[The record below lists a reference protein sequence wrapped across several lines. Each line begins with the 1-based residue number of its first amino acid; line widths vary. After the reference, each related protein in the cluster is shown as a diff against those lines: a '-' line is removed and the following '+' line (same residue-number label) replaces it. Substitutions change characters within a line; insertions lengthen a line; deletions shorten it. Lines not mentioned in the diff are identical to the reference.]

1 MKHHLTFALITIALS
16 ISPYFLPPL
25 PTLAQGDRPKVSF
38 YCSKTQDGK
47 LTPTTVVAQVGAKGK
62 PTEMVRWT
70 DYKKQTAEQR
80 CQAGSSGFQAAWNR
94 GDFNRLVVTTTS
106 SGEGAICALSH
117 GQKTCDRVHL
127 LFLLNSSTAGNEVIG
142 QIRRVMRAEPGS
154 KPPTQSTDANEIDMQ
169 EFITSL
175 NRSKS

>member
-1 MKHHLTFALITIALS
+1 MKNHLTLALATIALS
-16 ISPYFLPPL
+16 ISPYLLPPS
-25 PTLAQGDRPKVSF
+25 PTLAQGNKPKVRF
-38 YCSKTQDGK
+38 YCGYTQDGK
-47 LTPTTVVAQVGAKGK
+47 LTPTTLAAQIGVKGE

-94 GDFNRLVVTTTS
+94 GDFNRLVTTTTS
-106 SGEGAICALSH
+106 SGEGAICALSYGH
-117 GQKTCDRVHL
+117 KTCDRVHL

-142 QIRRVMRAEPGS
+142 QIRRVMRGEIGS

-169 EFITSL
+169 EFIASL
-175 NRSKS
+175 NRSK